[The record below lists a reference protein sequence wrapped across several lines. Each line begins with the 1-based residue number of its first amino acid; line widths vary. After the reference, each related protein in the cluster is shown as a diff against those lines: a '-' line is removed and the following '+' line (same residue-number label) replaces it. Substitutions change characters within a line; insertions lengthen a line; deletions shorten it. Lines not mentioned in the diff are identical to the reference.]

1 MLYNTPSQLCNPRSC
16 PLSSTLLF
24 SFLLLLSLTL
34 IILQHYIEVS
44 HSDLQQWERLE
55 DLKGYF
61 FKSGFNDPNPEDY
74 VYSFFEP
81 YVGIKLT
88 NQVCKCLVGLCH
100 YILHMYNSH
109 QIYLH

>member
-1 MLYNTPSQLCNPRSC
+1 M
-16 PLSSTLLF
+16 
-24 SFLLLLSLTL
+24 TL
-34 IILQHYIEVS
+34 IELS
-44 HSDLQQWERLE
+44 HSDIQQWKRLE

-88 NQVCKCLVGLCH
+88 NQVCKCLVGCH
-100 YILHMYNSH
+100 YILY
-109 QIYLH
+109 IYIYI